1 MKVIHYLK
9 SQFEIIKIQIIIFNT
24 QDNCSD
30 SARLVFSQD
39 AKPQSFLRINF
50 PLRLCASARNY
61 FYGLLRFGIF
71 VILLCAPLFPGV
83 LGLRMTNL

>member
-61 FYGLLRFGIF
+61 FYGLLGFLSYYYVRPI
-71 VILLCAPLFPGV
+71 FPGV
-83 LGLRMTNL
+83 LGLRMTKT